1 MTVQAIFAGG
11 AFYEVTGGGYEAAGQ
26 IRLNQQPTSVAT
38 NPALAE
44 CLRCGLLCND
54 SQVVTENG
62 RQKVQGDPTEAA
74 LIVAARKGGLKEAE
88 VTPHFPRVETL
99 PFESQHQYMATLHNL
114 ESTNAK
120 VIFVKGATERIL
132 ARCTEALQD
141 NGEIKP
147 FDKVRATQVVEE
159 MGAKGL
165 RVLAFARRPAPIG
178 QNTLDHHHMT
188 ENLIFL
194 GLQGM
199 IDPPRP
205 EVIDAVRKCRQAGI
219 AVKMIT
225 GDHVLTGAAVAK
237 QIGLDGGKDTASFAV
252 SGRDLERLTDDEL
265 RETAERTVVF
275 ARVAPEQKLRLVE
288 ALQARGHVVAMTGD
302 GVNDAPALK
311 QANIGIAMGIAGT
324 DVAKGAADMLLTD
337 DNFASI
343 EAAVEEGRCVFEN
356 LKKFIVWTLPT
367 NGGEAL
373 VVLCAIFAGAIL
385 PVLPVHLLWINM
397 TTAILLGTS
406 LVFEPKERDLM
417 QRPPRDTKEPLLTR
431 LLSARTVMVSF
442 LMLASAYGLFLLE
455 RDNLNASLEQARTV
469 AVNTVVV
476 IEAFYLVNCRSLTRS
491 LSSIGLF
498 SNLWVLLGIA
508 TMMAAQL
515 VFTYLPVMNRVFLS
529 APLSGR
535 SWLRILAAGAIVY
548 AVVEIEKWVRSRVA
562 KRR

>member
-1 MTVQAIFAGG
+1 
-11 AFYEVTGGGYEAAGQ
+11 
-26 IRLNQQPTSVAT
+26 
-38 NPALAE
+38 
-44 CLRCGLLCND
+44 
-54 SQVVTENG
+54 VTENG

-74 LIVAARKGGLKEAE
+74 LIVAARKGGLPEAE
-88 VTPHFPRVETL
+88 VAPHFPRVETL
-99 PFESQHQYMATLHNL
+99 PFESQHQYMATLHNHAAT
-114 ESTNAK
+114 SAK

-132 ARCTEALQD
+132 ERCTEALQD
-141 NGEIKP
+141 DGAIKP
-147 FDKVRATQVVEE
+147 FDKVRVNQVVEE

-165 RVLAFARRPAPIG
+165 RVLAFARRSAPSD
-178 QNTLDHHHMT
+178 QNTLDHHHVT
-188 ENLIFL
+188 EKLIFL

-205 EVIDAVRKCRQAGI
+205 EVIAAVQKCRQAGV

-225 GDHVLTGAAVAK
+225 GDHVLTGSAVAR
-237 QIGLDGGKDTASFAV
+237 QIGLDSGQDAAHFAV

-311 QANIGIAMGIAGT
+311 QANIGIAMGITGT
-324 DVAKGAADMLLTD
+324 DVAKGAADMLLLD

-343 EAAVEEGRCVFEN
+343 EAAVEEGRGVFDN

-417 QRPPRDTKEPLLTR
+417 QRPPRDPAQPLLTR
-431 LLSARTVMVSF
+431 ALSARTLLVSV
-442 LMLASAYGLFLLE
+442 LMLAGAYGLFLLE
-455 RDNLNASLEQARTV
+455 QRSLNASLEQARTV
-469 AVNTVVV
+469 AVNTIIV
-476 IEAFYLVNCRSLTRS
+476 IEAFYLLNCRSLTRS
-491 LSSIGLF
+491 MFSLGLF
-498 SNLWVLLGIA
+498 SNLWVHLGIA
-508 TMMAAQL
+508 TMMAVQL
-515 VFTYLPVMNRVFLS
+515 LFTYLPVMNRVFHS
-529 APLSGR
+529 APLSGQ

-548 AVVEIEKWVRSRVA
+548 IVVEIEKWFRSRFA
-562 KRR
+562 GR